1 MKNLISLKKSF
12 KLALASVALLGMQA
26 IPTHVFAADPAF
38 DQGSNTIG
46 LGIGFGLGYS
56 YYSGATTAPAL
67 AFIYDHGF
75 FPEVGPGTIGIGGI
89 IGYKTAK
96 YDYPYSG
103 GYSAKWT
110 NTIVA
115 VRGTYHLTILAEK
128 NNKFDPYA
136 GVVLGLRFN
145 SYKDTYDDYFYNT
158 YGYHYGT
165 YSSTSIVSGAFIGAK
180 YNFADAVG
188 AFAELGYDICYA
200 KIGINFNF

>member
-26 IPTHVFAADPAF
+26 VPTHVFAADPAF
-38 DQGSNTIG
+38 DEGSNTIA
-46 LGIGFGLGYS
+46 LGVGFGVN
-56 YYSGATTAPAL
+56 YYSNATVSPAF

-89 IGYKTAK
+89 IGYKSAS
-96 YDYPYSG
+96 YDYGFG
-103 GYSAKWT
+103 GYKQKWT
-110 NTIVA
+110 NTIVG
-115 VRGTYHLTILAEK
+115 VRGTYHLTILADK

-136 GVVLGLRFN
+136 GIMIGLRFN
-145 SYKDTYDDYFYNT
+145 SYSNKGYDDWYYNNF
-158 YGYHYGT
+158 GYHYNYT
-165 YSSTSIVSGAFIGAK
+165 YNKSDLVSGAFIGAK

-188 AFAELGYDICYA
+188 AFAELGYDISYA